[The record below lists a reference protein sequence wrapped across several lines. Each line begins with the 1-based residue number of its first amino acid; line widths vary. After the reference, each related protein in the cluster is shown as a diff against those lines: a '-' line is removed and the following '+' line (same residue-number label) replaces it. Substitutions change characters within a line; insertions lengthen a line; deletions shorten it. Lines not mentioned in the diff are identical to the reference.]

1 LTSLPRHEFED
12 IFAIVHL
19 VEKGKA
25 TTKIELDRIE
35 VATTLER
42 INKNAGLIGFICA
55 RGWEVAT
62 WDITWEFLFEEL
74 EGSRP
79 MSGFPYWVPIGG
91 DDWD

>member
-12 IFAIVHL
+12 IFAIVHP

-25 TTKIELDRIE
+25 TTKIEPDRIEE

-42 INKNAGLIGFICA
+42 VNKNAGFIGFICA

-62 WDITWEFLFEEL
+62 
-74 EGSRP
+74 
-79 MSGFPYWVPIGG
+79 
-91 DDWD
+91 